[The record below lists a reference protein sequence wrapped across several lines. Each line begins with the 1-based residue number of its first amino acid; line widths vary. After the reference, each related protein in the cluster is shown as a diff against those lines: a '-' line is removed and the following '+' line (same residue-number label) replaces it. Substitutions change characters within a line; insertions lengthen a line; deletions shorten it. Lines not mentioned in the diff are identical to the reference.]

1 MAYKRPSMLRFLRV
15 RNFALI
21 DQLELNFEDG
31 FNLLSGETGAG
42 KSIIVDAL
50 GLLAGSKASAEMVR
64 AGETRAIVEAIFEA
78 DLAAALGRLGLDSEG
93 SDVIVRREISSP
105 ERNRVYVN
113 NQPTTVSALRDLA
126 PLLLDIHGQHEQ
138 QTLLDL
144 SSQLVLIDAFAETT
158 ITASTV
164 RRLFASIQ
172 ETEADL
178 AAITAEHARKL
189 ERLDLLSFQ
198 HDDIQRADPRAG
210 ETEQIRSKLSILS
223 NAGRLLEA
231 ASRGYES
238 LYESENSVLS
248 MIAQTQRAIREA
260 AQHDPRL
267 HPVAEQMETARI
279 SIQDVA
285 YSLRDYAN
293 QVDADPQ
300 ELERTQA
307 RLAELERLH
316 RKYGPDL
323 LEHIQKVRREMDS
336 IGLTETKKGELQN
349 KISALQLQYS
359 EAAELLSKQRHAAS
373 NRLETA
379 LERELRSLSMPHARF
394 VIAWSTV
401 SPGKANGL
409 DRAEFLFS
417 ANPGEEPRPLDRI
430 ASGGE
435 LSRVMLALR
444 TVLAL
449 DSTQKTLIFDE
460 IDAGIGGKAA
470 ETVGRKIRELSS
482 RYQILCVTHLAQ
494 IAAFADHHYHIE
506 KLLVDGRSVTRIDVL
521 LGDERVEEL
530 VRMMSGSRV
539 TDAARQHVKELLSG
553 ISADAQDPKRDKQKK
568 RGPHQSTV
576 S

>member
-1 MAYKRPSMLRFLRV
+1 MLRFLRV

-78 DLAAALGRLGLDSEG
+78 DLADALGRLGLDSEG
-93 SDVIVRREISSP
+93 SDVIVRREISSD

-144 SSQLVLIDAFAETT
+144 SSQLALIDAFAETT

-198 HDDIQRADPRAG
+198 HDEIQRADPRAG

-223 NAGRLLEA
+223 NAGKLLEA

-248 MIAQTQRAIREA
+248 IIAQTQRAIREA

-267 HPVAEQMETARI
+267 HPVAELMETARI

-293 QVDADPQ
+293 QVDADPE
-300 ELERTQA
+300 ELARTQA

-349 KISALQLQYS
+349 KMSALQLQYS
-359 EAAELLSKQRHAAS
+359 EAAELLSKQRRAAS

-379 LERELRSLSMPHARF
+379 VERELRSLSMPHARF

-409 DRAEFLFS
+409 DRADFLFS

-444 TVLAL
+444 TVLAV

-482 RYQILCVTHLAQ
+482 RYQTLCVTHLAQ
-494 IAAFADHHYHIE
+494 IAAFADHHYRIE